1 MQSVTITTNNGAR
14 ALIDAGGLSRVFDF
28 TGNSQQAYRLENV
41 SLENGNGG
49 SDGYGGAISAGR
61 GGTLTIV
68 NSSIITSTAL
78 MGGGVGGAIYAAAG
92 TLNLVNDDLENDEAN
107 AGSALNIAGEITTI
121 TNTNISN
128 NSATGNG
135 SAIDQFSISNHAAVL
150 AIQNSTFFNN
160 QSSGGAASI
169 VDESLGSL
177 TSTVTYAGSIFST
190 SATGS
195 SSASPNFSNLS
206 ASVPPATF
214 ASLGN
219 NIASDGT
226 GNLIATG
233 DQPNTLAG
241 LFLSGPE
248 QIASGQAGYVIG
260 QLSLVWP
267 NVVGTAN
274 FQIGSAEG
282 IFQVLGNILSL
293 QPGVSF
299 GPQDPAVTVSIK
311 ETDDTGNGVGPDN
324 TNFRPPGRAIESRTH
339 LDHRHKPERNQR
351 EHIDRAT
358 ARCPDRQCRRRRSRR
373 RQRFHVPR
381 RRPSIPG
388 RRRLDRRLQSLPETG
403 SLPQISRCGDHS
415 YPDHGDGRRRTI
427 FHQSLYR
434 GRQSSRPGA
443 TAIVLSNQYV
453 TPNVAAPA
461 WASSTPTI
469 RTWPPLRRTHQAN
482 TPILSTTLDFKW

>member
-78 MGGGVGGAIYAAAG
+78 IGGGVGGAIYAAAG
-92 TLNLVNDDLENDEAN
+92 TLNLVNDDLENNQAN
-107 AGSALNIAGEITTI
+107 AGGALNLAGEITTI

-169 VDESLGSL
+169 VDESLAGSS
-177 TSTVTYAGSIFST
+177 TSNVTYGGSIFST
-190 SATGS
+190 STTGS
-195 SSASPNFSNLS
+195 STAPPNFSNLS

-214 ASLGN
+214 TSLGN

-241 LFLSGPE
+241 LFLSGPQ
-248 QIASGQAGYVIG
+248 QIASGQSGYVIG

-299 GPQDPAVTVSIK
+299 GPQDPAVTVSITQ
-311 ETDDTGNGVGPDN
+311 TDDTGNGVGPNN
-324 TNFRPPGRAIESRTH
+324 TNFRLPVVPLSHAPISITVTSPGGIKENTSI
-339 LDHRHKPERNQR
+339 RNS
-351 EHIDRAT
+351 
-358 ARCPDRQCRRRRSRR
+358 PVS
-373 RQRFHVPR
+373 
-381 RRPSIPG
+381 
-388 RRRLDRRLQSLPETG
+388 
-403 SLPQISRCGDHS
+403 
-415 YPDHGDGRRRTI
+415 
-427 FHQSLYR
+427 
-434 GRQSSRPGA
+434 
-443 TAIVLSNQYV
+443 
-453 TPNVAAPA
+453 
-461 WASSTPTI
+461 
-469 RTWPPLRRTHQAN
+469 
-482 TPILSTTLDFKW
+482 